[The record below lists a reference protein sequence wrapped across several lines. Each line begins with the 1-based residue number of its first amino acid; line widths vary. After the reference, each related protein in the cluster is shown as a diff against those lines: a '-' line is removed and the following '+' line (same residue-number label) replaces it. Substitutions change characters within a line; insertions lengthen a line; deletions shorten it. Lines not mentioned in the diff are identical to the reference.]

1 MELDR
6 QSIEKRDFPIGR
18 RGYDPAA
25 VDAHLR
31 TIAAE
36 VEELRY
42 ALESRAGETLGSSA
56 GTQVQGILE
65 AAETTAADIEQKAAE
80 DARQTRA
87 EADADAERTRADAV
101 ARAQAH
107 VAAVA
112 KATAVLSERV
122 ESMDAQSAALVESLR
137 AGASRL
143 ATDLTA
149 VETNM
154 AELYDAAA
162 GRAGDAA
169 TQSDL
174 PPADAPMPGADTGA
188 DAPVRQGH
196 SEFIPAPAAPA
207 PASPAPAPPATASS
221 VASTPQVS
229 ASVTTV
235 STAQPVSPP
244 TPSPSPTPARSEP
257 SASAGNGD
265 LDGARLIA
273 LNMAL
278 NGDSRAAT
286 DRYLAEHYE
295 LADRRKLL
303 DEVFAAVEG

>member
-1 MELDR
+1 MASVELDR
-6 QSIEKRDFPIGR
+6 QNIEKRDFPIGR

-31 TIAAE
+31 TLATD

-42 ALESRAGETLGSSA
+42 SLESRAGESLGSSA

-65 AAETTAADIEQKAAE
+65 AAEATAADIEQKASD

-87 EADADAERTRADAV
+87 EADSDAERTRADAV
-101 ARAQAH
+101 ERAQAH

-112 KATAVLSERV
+112 QATAVLIERV
-122 ESMDAQSAALVESLR
+122 EAMDGEASTLVASLR
-137 AGASRL
+137 AGAGRL
-143 ATDLTA
+143 ASDLTA

-162 GRAGDAA
+162 GRGQDAA
-169 TQSDL
+169 HDDAS
-174 PPADAPMPGADTGA
+174 PAVTPASTPALIPSGDSGG

-196 SEFIPAPAAPA
+196 SEFIPAPISGPATSAPA
-207 PASPAPAPPATASS
+207 PA
-221 VASTPQVS
+221 
-229 ASVTTV
+229 
-235 STAQPVSPP
+235 VSPP
-244 TPSPSPTPARSEP
+244 ARAPARPVGADHQDQPSSEP
-257 SASAGNGD
+257 ENGGSDD

-278 NGDSRAAT
+278 NGDSRVAT
-286 DRYLAEHYE
+286 DRFLAEHYQ
-295 LADRRKLL
+295 LADRQKLL
-303 DEVFAAVEG
+303 DEVFAAIEG